1 MTNNTEIKTKEYAFV
16 LDNKGDKLSPTNIN
30 KAWILIRKQKA
41 ILIQKYPMVIQL
53 KKEINK
59 KEQDESDFVCGID
72 DGSKHVGIA
81 IIQKCKTHK

>member
-1 MTNNTEIKTKEYAFV
+1 
-16 LDNKGDKLSPTNIN
+16 
-30 KAWILIRKQKA
+30 
-41 ILIQKYPMVIQL
+41 MVIQL